1 MYSGVLFNFMNRE
14 NSGVQSKIAVLNIG
28 SDFKM
33 TKSDIS
39 VLRQLLAERLNI
51 QFDVLPV
58 EGQQILSFTDLLNP
72 SACLI
77 ALNDFSSRV
86 DAVNLT
92 CATSMFIKYWAVP
105 LLFPYFYALTS
116 EDIDLPW
123 DLSCISTG
131 LPPDWYWDRT
141 LHLINLPQLQ
151 HGVSRKQQSFEGYVR
166 FILDDLK
173 KLFDALARTGKVQ
186 KFLLWENTALRILQF
201 YDMMNRKGGN
211 QALLSRIQ
219 YQRQFLLDLP
229 AADLGLKQNPFY
241 LLDQSRQQ
249 SSTTYQRKKCCFY
262 FQLPEAQKEYCA
274 SCPLLRQDEHRGQYS
289 CKSS

>member
-1 MYSGVLFNFMNRE
+1 MYSGALFNFMNRE

-33 TKSDIS
+33 TESDIP
-39 VLRQLLAERLNI
+39 VLKQLLAERLNI
-51 QFDVLPV
+51 QFDVLPADA
-58 EGQQILSFTDLLNP
+58 QQIVSFTDLLNP
-72 SACLI
+72 TVCLTT
-77 ALNDFSSRV
+77 LNDFGSRV

-116 EDIDLPW
+116 EEIDLPW
-123 DLSCISTG
+123 DISCISTV
-131 LPPDWYWDRT
+131 LSTDWCWDRT

-151 HGVSRKQQSFEGYVR
+151 LGVGRQQQSFEESVR
-166 FILDDLK
+166 FILDDLQ
-173 KLFDALARTGKVQ
+173 KLFDVLARSGKVQ

-201 YDMMNRKGGN
+201 YDMMNRKGGD

-219 YQRQFLLDLP
+219 FQRQFLIDLP
-229 AADLGLKQNPFY
+229 AVDLGLKQNPFY

-274 SCPLLRQDEHRGQYS
+274 SCPLLRQDEHRGQHS
-289 CKSS
+289 CKTS

>member
-105 LLFPYFYALTS
+105 LLFPYFYALICHGTYPVFPQDCLLTGIGT
-116 EDIDLPW
+116 EH
-123 DLSCISTG
+123 CI
-131 LPPDWYWDRT
+131 
-141 LHLINLPQLQ
+141 
-151 HGVSRKQQSFEGYVR
+151 
-166 FILDDLK
+166 
-173 KLFDALARTGKVQ
+173 
-186 KFLLWENTALRILQF
+186 
-201 YDMMNRKGGN
+201 
-211 QALLSRIQ
+211 
-219 YQRQFLLDLP
+219 
-229 AADLGLKQNPFY
+229 
-241 LLDQSRQQ
+241 
-249 SSTTYQRKKCCFY
+249 
-262 FQLPEAQKEYCA
+262 
-274 SCPLLRQDEHRGQYS
+274 
-289 CKSS
+289 